1 MALPSAVSVGSLA
14 FVIAAGV
21 GLVAISAGAT
31 KQEPAANPATTP
43 ALTPGPT
50 STPPSPRQSTPVAP
64 AQTLHE
70 RKDPPPDKRRNP
82 PPAQPDAVPKVLVE
96 VYNNS
101 GVTGLAAQQAA
112 ALQSAGWSVAATD
125 NWYGEIPA
133 NTVYYPPQLQEEA
146 VQLAKVLGVQRLMP
160 AVAPM
165 QFDRL
170 TVIFVS
176 A

>member
-1 MALPSAVSVGSLA
+1 M
-14 FVIAAGV
+14 
-21 GLVAISAGAT
+21 
-31 KQEPAANPATTP
+31 
-43 ALTPGPT
+43 
-50 STPPSPRQSTPVAP
+50 
-64 AQTLHE
+64 QTLHKRKDAPQQPKDAPQQRKDGPQQRKDGPQQ
-70 RKDPPPDKRRNP
+70 RKDPPHNRKDP

-101 GVTGLAAQQAA
+101 GISGLAAQEAA
-112 ALQSAGWSVAATD
+112 VLQSAGWSVAATD
-125 NWYGEIPA
+125 NWYGNIPA
-133 NTVYYPPQLQEEA
+133 NTVYYPPQLQDEA

-170 TVIFVS
+170 TVILTT